1 MTHHLSTCMLAPYVT
16 MHLKEKKVWGSHK
29 IRVIF
34 LHSMWQGIQ
43 KLKCFE
49 NNSVFWST
57 GVFWKHFSSLIHC
70 HTWCKQASNLH
81 EDKEWITQPFSC
93 TDWKKCE
100 VNEWWHQGE
109 WIKNILMWN
118 VPPHIESLPTF
129 CNNLEMLSFLLQF
142 SAKMVSHQSFTAQ
155 ILFQSV
161 LEKWLGY
168 SCFVLM

>member
-43 KLKCFE
+43 KLMCSE

-57 GVFWKHFSSLIHC
+57 GVFWKHFSSLMHC

-93 TDWKKCE
+93 TDWKKM
-100 VNEWWHQGE
+100 WGE
-109 WIKNILMWN
+109 WMVTSRWVDQKHFYVRLTTTHWKLANILQQYWN
-118 VPPHIESLPTF
+118 VK
-129 CNNLEMLSFLLQF
+129 LS
-142 SAKMVSHQSFTAQ
+142 
-155 ILFQSV
+155 I
-161 LEKWLGY
+161 GY
-168 SCFVLM
+168 KC

>member
-1 MTHHLSTCMLAPYVT
+1 
-16 MHLKEKKVWGSHK
+16 
-29 IRVIF
+29 
-34 LHSMWQGIQ
+34 MWQGIQ

-57 GVFWKHFSSLIHC
+57 GVFRKHFSSLMHC

-81 EDKEWITQPFSC
+81 EDKEWITQPFFLH
-93 TDWKKCE
+93 WLKKM
-100 VNEWWHQGE
+100 WGE
-109 WIKNILMWN
+109 WMVTSRWVDQKHFNVKRTTTHWKLANILQQFWN
-118 VPPHIESLPTF
+118 G
-129 CNNLEMLSFLLQF
+129 FLLQS

-155 ILFQSV
+155 ILFHSV

>member
-1 MTHHLSTCMLAPYVT
+1 MHCHTYCKQASNLHDNKAGITQSFFKHYNRLKHNLFSEGLMTHHLSTCMLAPYVT

-34 LHSMWQGIQ
+34 VHSMWLGIQ

-57 GVFWKHFSSLIHC
+57 GVFWKHFSSLMHC

-109 WIKNILMWN
+109 WTKNI
-118 VPPHIESLPTF
+118 
-129 CNNLEMLSFLLQF
+129 
-142 SAKMVSHQSFTAQ
+142 
-155 ILFQSV
+155 
-161 LEKWLGY
+161 
-168 SCFVLM
+168 